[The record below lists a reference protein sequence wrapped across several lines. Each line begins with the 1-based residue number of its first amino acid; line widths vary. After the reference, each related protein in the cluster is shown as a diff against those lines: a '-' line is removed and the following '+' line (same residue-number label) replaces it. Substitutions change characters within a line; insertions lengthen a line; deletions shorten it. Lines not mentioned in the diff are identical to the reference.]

1 MVVSRQKSCGPL
13 ACPTPP
19 TSSQTGRE
27 PYLPDWAA
35 TLLGAVSGKLLLLL
49 ESGIHY
55 FRGQRSGYLRYN
67 AADETVSVDD
77 GLQFT
82 SNIPQA
88 TDFGFVAKVIPGLQR
103 TCDEEGNAVDVTTQ
117 ELASQITAERD
128 DGAIMLGNVPSPG
141 QVVGNGAADLQN
153 QLRFDRLLPP
163 VYNGSAAGLGFL
175 VRVPE
180 TVLAGS
186 TSRVISKWALMQQVK
201 LRQSHLGMVEPGSAD
216 ATAALGLVA
225 IRIPGGTEQ
234 DPLFAL
240 KILNQEISPLPT
252 EDLEV
257 GDTVEWDGTK
267 WIPVRRGLRFYPLTS
282 SQRIASATASATTS
296 VTFPDYPAAAVG
308 KVFARLRIYSHV
320 ACSGG
325 QLTFSLRINNIQVAA
340 ALTNA
345 SGYSND
351 ANQVEATVELTAET
365 QSLVFTKVGSGYVTC
380 LVDLMGYEY

>member
-1 MVVSRQKSCGPL
+1 MKSCGPPV
-13 ACPTPP
+13 CPTPP

-27 PYLPDWAA
+27 PYLPDWAS

-55 FRGQRSGYLRYN
+55 FRGNRSGYLRYN

-82 SNIPQA
+82 SNIPRS
-88 TDFGFVAKVIPGLQR
+88 TDYGFVAKVVPGLQR
-103 TCDEEGNAVDVTTQ
+103 TCDDDGNAVDVTTQ
-117 ELASQITAERD
+117 ELASQMVEERD
-128 DGAIMLGNVPSPG
+128 DGALMLGNIPDPG
-141 QVVGNGAADLQN
+141 QVVGNEASDLER

-163 VYNGSAAGLGFL
+163 VYAGASAGVGFL

-180 TVLAGS
+180 TQNRGRV
-186 TSRVISKWALMQQVK
+186 TRVVSRWALMESMR
-201 LRQSHLGMVEPGSAD
+201 LRRSNLGLVEPGSAD
-216 ATAALGLVA
+216 AESALGIVA

-234 DPLFAL
+234 DPMYAL

-252 EDLEV
+252 ADLEV

-282 SQRIASATASATTS
+282 LQRIASVTASATTS
-296 VTFPDYPAAAVG
+296 VTFPDYPTTAVG
-308 KVFARLRIYSHV
+308 KVFARLRIYSQV

-325 QLTFSLRINNIQVAA
+325 QLTMSLRINNVQVAIA
-340 ALTNA
+340 NTNA

-351 ANQVEATVELTAET
+351 ANQVEAVVELTAET
-365 QSLVFTKVGSGYVTC
+365 QNLVFTKVGSGNVAC